1 MISETIY
8 PKPEPTDIADCLKFV
23 VPEHLCVGGAA
34 EPFLYGG
41 SGFAACVAAMEYFTG
56 LPAIFASAQFTGKG
70 RNDGQILGRSPW
82 LQSVHVAGPDHLIG
96 QLHSVRIIGTMPN
109 SLTGELVM
117 AS

>member
-1 MISETIY
+1 V
-8 PKPEPTDIADCLKFV
+8 L
-23 VPEHLCVGGAA
+23 
-34 EPFLYGG
+34 
-41 SGFAACVAAMEYFTG
+41 
-56 LPAIFASAQFTGKG
+56 FTGKG

-96 QLHSVRIIGTMPN
+96 QLHSVRIIDTMPN